1 MCCESSP
8 CLSWHYRREARWHC
22 GKYNSSEFHHLHW
35 WPDGTGHTK
44 ALHISVK
51 CKDHVVARVLID
63 NGSSLN
69 VMPRST
75 LAKLPVDTSHMRPS
89 TMIVRAFDGTRREVI
104 GDIEIPIQIGPYTF
118 DILFQVMD
126 IAPAYS
132 FLLGQPWIHSPFY
145 FYL

>member
-1 MCCESSP
+1 MLNQAHVCHDITVEKLDGIVGNITAANFITFTDDKIP
-8 CLSWHYRREARWHC
+8 
-22 GKYNSSEFHHLHW
+22 
-35 WPDGTGHTK
+35 PDGTEHTK

-104 GDIEIPIQIGPYTF
+104 GDIEIPIKMGPYTF
-118 DILFQVMD
+118 DI
-126 IAPAYS
+126 S
-132 FLLGQPWIHSPFY
+132 R
-145 FYL
+145 